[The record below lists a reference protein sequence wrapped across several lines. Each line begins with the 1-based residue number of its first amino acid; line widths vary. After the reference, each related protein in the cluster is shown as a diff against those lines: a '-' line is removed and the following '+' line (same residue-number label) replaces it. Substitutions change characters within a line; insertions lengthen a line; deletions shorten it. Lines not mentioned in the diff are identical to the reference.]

1 MFNVIALILGI
12 AACVPA
18 LFVLVVYLNGRVA
31 GGYLAL
37 TIILVAAAEVLLF
50 VGSWQ
55 KKKKAEKTE
64 E

>member
-1 MFNVIALILGI
+1 MLNVIALILKI

-18 LFVLVVYLNGRVA
+18 LFVLVVYLNGKIA

-37 TIILVAAAEVLLF
+37 TIILVAVAEALLF
-50 VGSWQ
+50 FGDR
-55 KKKKAEKTE
+55 KKKTTENTE

>member
-1 MFNVIALILGI
+1 MLNVIALILKI

-18 LFVLVVYLNGRVA
+18 LFVLVVYLNGKIA

-37 TIILVAAAEVLLF
+37 TIILVAVAEVLLF
-50 VGSWQ
+50 FGDR
-55 KKKKAEKTE
+55 KKKTTENTE